1 MNLIPMGASKAAG
14 SSALTPFA
22 EAQVEG
28 ALSILEREAGLSH
41 ETMTTLRQAVE
52 AGLSRRREQTSSS
65 STAASNP
72 GIPMFHMIGASGA
85 GGQQQDLAAMVNAMQ
100 QAAVPLQAV
109 HLQHNAQ
116 ANPAASPGGAVTGPT
131 GGTPVSMDHSTAH
144 SYALVAPRS
153 VKPSSSKRQQL
164 TVEEAAEIYLLRPR
178 RGEVRSGSLVH
189 CRMLAPRYGVTAKT
203 IRDVWSGRTWAEATR
218 HLWTPEEMVQR
229 EKSAEGE
236 DSGAGKGSDTDE
248 VASEGGAIPAQ
259 KGAAGK
265 TGTVSHQKRP
275 KSSAASSSRGNESA
289 RKDGLDSATAAG
301 VSDRAAFHSA
311 TDGSARCTAA
321 AAANGHVPVRF
332 PRTKDMAANTAG
344 VTSSA
349 NIAGAVPVPVAKE
362 V

>member
-1 MNLIPMGASKAAG
+1 MGASKAAG

-65 STAASNP
+65 RAAASNP

-85 GGQQQDLAAMVNAMQ
+85 GGQQQGLATMVNAMQ

-116 ANPAASPGGAVTGPT
+116 ATPASSPGCYGGAVTGT
-131 GGTPVSMDHSTAH
+131 ARVSVDHSAALP
-144 SYALVAPRS
+144 YALVAPRS

-236 DSGAGKGSDTDE
+236 GSGAGKGSDTGE
-248 VASEGGAIPAQ
+248 VASEGGAILAQ

-265 TGTVSHQKRP
+265 NGTVSHQKRP
-275 KSSAASSSRGNESA
+275 KSSAASSSSGNKSA
-289 RKDGLDSATAAG
+289 RKDGLDPATAAS
-301 VSDRAAFHSA
+301 VSDRAAIRSA
-311 TDGSARCTAA
+311 TDGSARSTAA
-321 AAANGHVPVRF
+321 AAANGPVPVRF
-332 PRTKDMAANTAG
+332 PRTKDMAANTAS

-349 NIAGAVPVPVAKE
+349 NIAGAGPVPAGKE
-362 V
+362 A